1 MALLGFGAMTVWTRA
16 VNWYLAATATKN
28 KTWPRRKNRVIY
40 RSDSDIPIDICL
52 LFRPSDTATFI
63 DERTA
68 VPVTESTIIIT
79 TWVACVHGGG
89 QPAGPVSHAVISHLT
104 TQRRVVIASST
115 TDIKLHTLNSW
126 REMDRWKRI
135 CASGIADARRSCV
148 SLSLSLSRCL
158 CVCLLYS
165 DQNPRNASC
174 TDAEVAADQMH
185 RPN

>member
-1 MALLGFGAMTVWTRA
+1 
-16 VNWYLAATATKN
+16 
-28 KTWPRRKNRVIY
+28 
-40 RSDSDIPIDICL
+40 
-52 LFRPSDTATFI
+52 
-63 DERTA
+63 

-148 SLSLSLSRCL
+148 SLSLSLSL
-158 CVCLLYS
+158 SLVVSVCAYYIATKTHAMRAALTPRSLRTKCIVQISLLWS
-165 DQNPRNASC
+165 EATTARGKLSFILLTAN
-174 TDAEVAADQMH
+174 V
-185 RPN
+185 